1 MLWQIWCRKHLWI
14 FFHGQNITSLPYSD
28 HQASICEEYANL
40 SFNNPSKINIENF
53 KILNYATP
61 SKMNTI
67 KCFKTSA
74 IIRICKLF
82 NTRKSWLM
90 SYRPSLLCWLS
101 QSSHYSNTEQFI
113 SRHFANLGA
122 NNSVRNLQS
131 SPLIIQSMRDL
142 TWYLAHPPM
151 LYIFLD
157 CFILFLPHIFSAFV
171 ITSLP
176 SAREAAM
183 TKIKK
188 NSVQSHQYQR
198 TTIYMI
204 PNHLHYIV
212 IQELLLKISLVC
224 ISSACTPF
232 ERLQYYY

>member
-1 MLWQIWCRKHLWI
+1 M
-14 FFHGQNITSLPYSD
+14 
-28 HQASICEEYANL
+28 
-40 SFNNPSKINIENF
+40 
-53 KILNYATP
+53 
-61 SKMNTI
+61 
-67 KCFKTSA
+67 
-74 IIRICKLF
+74 
-82 NTRKSWLM
+82 
-90 SYRPSLLCWLS
+90 
-101 QSSHYSNTEQFI
+101 
-113 SRHFANLGA
+113 
-122 NNSVRNLQS
+122 NLQS

-212 IQELLLKISLVC
+212 IQELLLKISLDC
-224 ISSACTPF
+224 ISSFAPLLKDYNTTTRRYHCQDY
-232 ERLQYYY
+232 LQQEGDMMQIIKNHLWTYIISVKISTVDSIHHTGCNIKITKTNAKKYFPCWSIPK